1 MPELTARNLAFALL
15 VAATI
20 AAVLAATVL
29 LAQQNDN
36 APIRIIAPAGPPA
49 IAAGSGS
56 PPAQTQAD
64 GLIDLNLASARLL
77 DTLPGIGP
85 ALAAAI
91 ISHRENIGPFQSVA
105 EVQEVPKIGPVTY
118 QEIKDLVTV
127 SGDR

>member
-1 MPELTARNLAFALL
+1 MPEFTARNLAIALL
-15 VAATI
+15 AAATI
-20 AAVLAATVL
+20 AAALAATVL

-36 APIRIIAPAGPPA
+36 APIRIIAPTGVSATVTE
-49 IAAGSGS
+49 S
-56 PPAQTQAD
+56 PSVPAQTQAD

-91 ISHRENIGPFQSVA
+91 LSHRENIGPFQSVA